1 MKYSLVI
8 PCFNEAE
15 NILPLIDKLKNNIL
29 KKKKIEVILVNNGS
43 TDNTLSILKDQEKK
57 FSNIVIVNIKTNIGY
72 GNGIISGLKKSTGNI
87 VGWTH
92 ADLQT
97 DPNDFLIGIDLFKK
111 NKNIYV
117 KGKRNNRIFFDN
129 FFTFFM
135 SIFETILFRK
145 HLYDINAQPTI
156 FTRDFFLKWKKP
168 PDDFSLDLFSY
179 VMAIDHNLEIRRFNV
194 FFPERLFGES
204 KWNTSFKSK
213 LNFIIRTIKYSFQ
226 LKKKINDN
234 N

>member
-97 DPNDFLIGIDLFKK
+97 DPNDFLIGIDLFK
-111 NKNIYV
+111 
-117 KGKRNNRIFFDN
+117 
-129 FFTFFM
+129 
-135 SIFETILFRK
+135 
-145 HLYDINAQPTI
+145 
-156 FTRDFFLKWKKP
+156 
-168 PDDFSLDLFSY
+168 
-179 VMAIDHNLEIRRFNV
+179 
-194 FFPERLFGES
+194 ER
-204 KWNTSFKSK
+204 TFKSV
-213 LNFIIRTIKYSFQ
+213 SFMC
-226 LKKKINDN
+226 LLSSLR
-234 N
+234 

>member
-1 MKYSLVI
+1 MISSKIIFL
-8 PCFNEAE
+8 
-15 NILPLIDKLKNNIL
+15 
-29 KKKKIEVILVNNGS
+29 KKKIEVILVNNGS

-111 NKNIYV
+111 NRNMYV
-117 KGKRNNRIFFDN
+117 KGKRNNRIFDN
-129 FFTFFM
+129 FFFLCQYLKLFYLENISMILTLSQQYLQEIFFKM
-135 SIFETILFRK
+135 E
-145 HLYDINAQPTI
+145 
-156 FTRDFFLKWKKP
+156 KP

-213 LNFIIRTIKYSFQ
+213 LKFIIRTIKYSFQ
-226 LKKKINDN
+226 LKKKINN
-234 N
+234 NN